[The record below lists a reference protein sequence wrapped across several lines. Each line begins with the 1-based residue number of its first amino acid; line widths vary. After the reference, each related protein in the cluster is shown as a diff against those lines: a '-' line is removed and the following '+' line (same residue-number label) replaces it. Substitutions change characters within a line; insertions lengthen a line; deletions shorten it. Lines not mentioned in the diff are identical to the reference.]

1 MACGFRGE
9 SGWDA
14 PLTGRTEQSEG
25 LEKVW
30 RLVLGELKGK
40 LTDAEFA
47 AYVEPTR
54 LLGSEGDTLLLEVG
68 DDFTRR
74 EVERRFKAVI
84 EDVIE
89 YVTRR
94 TWKLRCVVM
103 AKPSG
108 SQASTRAKIPVR
120 KGRAGDGAK
129 AGAVAAE
136 PAPLPNLNAKYT
148 MDSFVV
154 GENNRFA
161 HAVSLAVTTNPGDI
175 YNPVFLYGGVGL
187 GKTHLMQAIGH
198 CIFERNAS
206 SRVLY
211 VTSEVFSNDF
221 IAAIQSKSSTSF
233 ESFRKKYREI
243 DVLLID
249 DVQFFAGKEGLQEEF
264 FHTFNEL
271 YQGRKQIVL
280 SSDRSPK
287 ALKGVPE
294 RLVSRFESGVVAD
307 IRPPEYETRLAIL
320 GRLAT
325 SEGIAIGAE
334 ELSYLAEKVATNIRA
349 LEGAFTKIVAY
360 ASLTGQRLTLPLIE
374 ETLKDLSVAEAPR
387 RLSIETIREEVCRY
401 FEVTTEEIVSRRRT
415 KKIVLPRQIAMFL
428 ARDLTDETLAG
439 IGKAF
444 GKDDH
449 TTVIHAC
456 EKIEKLLREG
466 APESEGV
473 RTLRIRLK
481 ELKQG

>member
-1 MACGFRGE
+1 MDTVDKRERGE
-9 SGWDA
+9 DV
-14 PLTGRTEQSEG
+14 TGRKERNEG

-30 RLVLGELKGK
+30 RLVLGELKRE

-47 AYVEPTR
+47 AYIEPTHLR
-54 LLGSEGDTLLLEVG
+54 GAEGDTLLLEVG

-74 EVERRFKAVI
+74 EIERRFSKVV
-84 EDVIE
+84 EDVLE
-89 YVTRR
+89 YVTRSN
-94 TWKLRCVVM
+94 WKLRCVV
-103 AKPSG
+103 AKRAARK
-108 SQASTRAKIPVR
+108 QASTGEDGPVPAPARRASD
-120 KGRAGDGAK
+120 RAG
-129 AGAVAAE
+129 E
-136 PAPLPNLNAKYT
+136 PGPVEQAPVPNLNAKYT
-148 MDSFVV
+148 MDAFVV

-175 YNPVFLYGGVGL
+175 YNPVFLHGGVGL

-198 CIFERNAS
+198 SIYGRAS
-206 SRVLY
+206 RSRILY

-221 IAAIQSKSSTSF
+221 IAAIQRKSPTAF
-233 ESFRKKYREI
+233 ESFRRKYRDI

-280 SSDRSPK
+280 SSDRAPK
-287 ALKGVPE
+287 ALLGMPE

-307 IRPPEYETRLAIL
+307 IRPPDYETRLAIL
-320 GRLAT
+320 GRLST
-325 SEGIAIGAE
+325 SEGIAIGSE

-374 ETLKDLSVAEAPR
+374 ETLKDLTVAEAPR
-387 RLSIETIREEVCRY
+387 RLSVETIRDEVCRY
-401 FEVTTEEIVSRRRT
+401 FEISSEEIVSRRRT

-456 EKIEKLLREG
+456 EKVEKLLREG
-466 APESEGV
+466 APDSEIV